1 MRRCQKR
8 RIFFI
13 SSIRFDLIFFC
24 AEAIAPE
31 SERLRFIPKVC
42 RFGDLL
48 FPVFSGNR
56 GSR

>member
-13 SSIRFDLIFFC
+13 SFIRFDLIFY

-48 FPVFSGNR
+48 FPVFSGSR

>member
-13 SSIRFDLIFFC
+13 FSIRFDLIFY

-48 FPVFSGNR
+48 FPVFSGSR